1 LLLHVAIGLVAI
13 RDQVCSAPSRETE
26 CFRIQARELSSEAF
40 LLSSFKN
47 LRHCLSL
54 LFAEFLRVLCGRS
67 LRTPR
72 FKVLMTPGKNKVLIR
87 GDRRETAAEHAET
100 ERRCQRIF
108 SWVEIETLPNLRFL
122 AKFEPTVTTLIGNR
136 SSQVTF
142 LYQIPKF
149 QLGFPPGY
157 GMLGIRCRTL
167 PSLGLCA
174 VPPYFL
180 WG

>member
-1 LLLHVAIGLVAI
+1 MLLHVAIGLVAI

-26 CFRIQARELSSEAF
+26 YFRIQAREFSSEAS

-47 LRHCLSL
+47 LRYCLSL

-108 SWVEIETLPNLRFL
+108 SLVETETLPQLAGYFCLAECGLR
-122 AKFEPTVTTLIGNR
+122 G
-136 SSQVTF
+136 SSDGSVGSHW
-142 LYQIPKF
+142 YQNKGWLGQ
-149 QLGFPPGY
+149 QLRRW
-157 GMLGIRCRTL
+157 IDH
-167 PSLGLCA
+167 S
-174 VPPYFL
+174 
-180 WG
+180 